1 MDQAFVPMNRK
12 TPIYVLGLRL
22 WRDHLMMTSSE
33 KIRERLTEAVK
44 QRGGDDDELV
54 AAVNKMLA
62 ELGADVSRLFF
73 PAGVLHVTG
82 P

>member
-1 MDQAFVPMNRK
+1 
-12 TPIYVLGLRL
+12 
-22 WRDHLMMTSSE
+22 
-33 KIRERLTEAVK
+33 VK
-44 QRGGDDDELV
+44 QRGGEDDELV

-62 ELGADVSRLFF
+62 ELGADVPRLFF